1 MAYKVGMVSLGCA
14 KNQVDGEV
22 LMASLKN
29 AGFETVDDAA
39 LADIAIVN
47 TCGFIESAKR
57 ESIEEILE
65 LAQLKKEGRIQKL
78 VVTGC
83 LSERYQAEM
92 HKELPE
98 VDAVLGIGANGD
110 IAPLLTRMMEEDQYV
125 ESFPDKSKMP
135 LCGER
140 VLTTP
145 SYFAYVKIA
154 EGCDNRCSY
163 CAIPLIRGGYR
174 SRTMESIEEECR
186 ALVADG
192 AKELILIAQDTSR
205 YGIDLYGEYS
215 LAKLMERLC
224 RIDGLRW
231 LRVLYCY
238 PDSITDELLEVMA
251 REEKIL
257 PYIDLPLQHA
267 SGKILRAMNRRGD
280 RQSLTALME
289 RIREK
294 VPGVVLRTTFITGFP
309 GETEEDFTELA
320 EFVKDVR
327 FERMGCFAYSQ
338 EEDTPAA
345 LLPDQIDE
353 DVKERR
359 AEILMDDQMAIMEAQ
374 GEELLGQTLEVL
386 VEGFDRY
393 AECWF
398 GRSWRDAPDIDGK
411 VFFTVPEGRRPRLG
425 SFVKVKIHECMDADL
440 AGEWEGEEA

>member
-22 LMASLKN
+22 LMASLRDG
-29 AGFETVDDAA
+29 GFVPVDDAA
-39 LADIAIVN
+39 MADIAIVN

-65 LAQLKKEGRIQKL
+65 LATLKKEGKIKKL

-83 LSERYQAEM
+83 LGERYQQEM

-98 VDAVLGIGANGD
+98 VDAVIGIGANGE
-110 IAPLLTRMMEEDQYV
+110 IAELLTKMMEEDQYV
-125 ESFPDKSKMP
+125 ESFPEKDKMP
-135 LCGER
+135 LCGGR

-224 RIDGLRW
+224 KIDGLHW

-251 REEKIL
+251 REEKIV

-267 SGKILRAMNRRGD
+267 SGKILKAMNRRGD
-280 RQSLTALME
+280 RQSLTALMKK
-289 RIREK
+289 IREK
-294 VPGVVLRTTFITGFP
+294 VPGVVLRTTLIAGFP
-309 GETEEDFTELA
+309 GETEEDFTQLA
-320 EFVKDVR
+320 EFVKDVK

-338 EEDTPAA
+338 EEGTAA
-345 LLPDQIDE
+345 AELPDQVEDE
-353 DVKERR
+353 VKERR
-359 AEILMDDQMAIMEAQ
+359 AEILMDDQMNLMDAQ
-374 GEELLGQTLEVL
+374 GQELIGRTLEVL

-398 GRSWRDAPDIDGK
+398 GRSYRDAPDIDGK
-411 VFFTVPEGRRPRLG
+411 VFFTTGGKRPRLG
-425 SFVKVKIHECMDADL
+425 SFVKVEITDCMDADL
-440 AGEWEGEEA
+440 TGELVE

>member
-22 LMASLKN
+22 LMASLRDG
-29 AGFETVDDAA
+29 GFVPVDDAA
-39 LADIAIVN
+39 MADIAIVN

-65 LAQLKKEGRIQKL
+65 LAQLKKEGKIKKL

-110 IAPLLTRMMEEDQYV
+110 IAQLLTRMMDEDQYV
-125 ESFPDKSKMP
+125 ESFPDKGKMP
-135 LCGER
+135 LCGQR

-186 ALVADG
+186 ALAANG

-224 RIDGLRW
+224 RIEGLRW

-251 REEKIL
+251 REEKIV

-267 SGKILRAMNRRGD
+267 SGKILKAMNRRGD
-280 RQSLTALME
+280 RQSLTALMR

-309 GETEEDFTELA
+309 GETEEDFTELG
-320 EFVKDVR
+320 EFARDVR

-345 LLPDQIDE
+345 LLPDQIEDE
-353 DVKERR
+353 VKQRR
-359 AEILMDDQMAIMEAQ
+359 AEILMDSQMRIMEEQ

-398 GRSWRDAPDIDGK
+398 GRSYRDAPDIDGK
-411 VFFTVPEGRRPRLG
+411 VFFVTEGKRPRLG
-425 SFVKVKIHECMDADL
+425 SFVKVKINECMDADL
-440 AGEWEGEEA
+440 AGELVE

>member
-39 LADIAIVN
+39 RADIAIVN
-47 TCGFIESAKR
+47 TCGFIESAKK

-65 LAQLKKEGRIQKL
+65 LDQLKKEGKIQKL

-83 LSERYQAEM
+83 LGERYQQEI

-98 VDAVLGIGANGD
+98 LDAVIGIGANGE
-110 IAPLLTRMMEEDQYV
+110 IGELLTKMIEEDAYV
-125 ESFPDKSKMP
+125 ESFPEKSSMP
-135 LCGER
+135 LCGQRE
-140 VLTTP
+140 LTTP

-154 EGCDNRCSY
+154 EGCDNRCTY

-174 SRTMESIEEECR
+174 SRTMESIEEECK
-186 ALVADG
+186 ALVENG
-192 AKELILIAQDTSR
+192 ARELVLIAQDTSR

-224 RIDGLRW
+224 KIEKLHW

-251 REEKIL
+251 REEKIVK
-257 PYIDLPLQHA
+257 YMDLPLQHA
-267 SGKILRAMNRRGD
+267 SGPILKAMNRRGD
-280 RQSLTALME
+280 RESLTALMKK
-289 RIREK
+289 IREK
-294 VPGVVLRTTFITGFP
+294 VPGVVLRTTIITGFP
-309 GETEEDFTELA
+309 GETEEDFTQVA
-320 EFVKDVR
+320 EFLKDVQ

-345 LLPDQIDE
+345 ELPDQIDE

-359 AEILMDDQMAIMEAQ
+359 AEILMGDQMDLMDAQ
-374 GEELLGQTLEVL
+374 GQELIGQTLEVL

-398 GRSWRDAPDIDGK
+398 GRSYRDAPDIDGK
-411 VFFTVPEGRRPRLG
+411 VFFTTGGKRPRLG
-425 SFVKVKIHECMDADL
+425 SFVQVEITDCMDADL
-440 AGEWEGEEA
+440 TGQLLD

>member
-22 LMASLKN
+22 LMASLRDG
-29 AGFETVDDAA
+29 GFVPVDDAA
-39 LADIAIVN
+39 MADIAIVN

-65 LAQLKKEGRIQKL
+65 LATLKKEGKIKKL

-83 LSERYQAEM
+83 LGERYQQEM

-98 VDAVLGIGANGD
+98 VDAVIGIGANGE
-110 IAPLLTRMMEEDQYV
+110 IAELLTKMMEQDQYV
-125 ESFPDKSKMP
+125 ESFPEKDKMP
-135 LCGER
+135 LCGGR

-224 RIDGLRW
+224 KIDGLHW

-251 REEKIL
+251 REEKIV

-267 SGKILRAMNRRGD
+267 SGKILKAMNRRGD
-280 RQSLTALME
+280 RQSLTALMKK
-289 RIREK
+289 IREK
-294 VPGVVLRTTFITGFP
+294 VPGVVLRTTLIAGFP
-309 GETEEDFTELA
+309 GETEEDFTDLA
-320 EFVKDVR
+320 EFVKDVK

-338 EEDTPAA
+338 EEGTAA
-345 LLPDQIDE
+345 AELPDQVEDE
-353 DVKERR
+353 TKERR
-359 AEILMDDQMAIMEAQ
+359 AEILMDDQMNIMDAQ
-374 GEELLGQTLEVL
+374 GQELIGQTLEVL

-398 GRSWRDAPDIDGK
+398 GRSYRDAPDIDGK
-411 VFFTVPEGRRPRLG
+411 VFFTTGGKRPRLG
-425 SFVKVKIHECMDADL
+425 SFVKVEITDCMDADL
-440 AGEWEGEEA
+440 TGELVE

>member
-135 LCGER
+135 LCGQRE
-140 VLTTP
+140 LTTP

-280 RQSLTALME
+280 RQSLTALLKKV
-289 RIREK
+289 REK
-294 VPGVVLRTTFITGFP
+294 VPGVILRTTLITGFP

-320 EFVKDVR
+320 EFVKDIR

-338 EEDTPAA
+338 EEGTPAA
-345 LLPDQIDE
+345 ELPDQIDDE
-353 DVKERR
+353 VKEHR
-359 AEILMDDQMAIMEAQ
+359 AEILMDDQMAIMDQQ
-374 GEELLGQTLEVL
+374 GQALLGQTLEVL
-386 VEGFDRY
+386 VEGFDRW

-398 GRSWRDAPDIDGK
+398 GRSYRDAPDIDGK
-411 VFFTVPEGRRPRLG
+411 VFFTAPGKRPRLG
-425 SFVKVKIHECMDADL
+425 SFVKVKITESMDADL
-440 AGEWEGEEA
+440 TGELVD

>member
-22 LMASLKN
+22 LMASLRDG
-29 AGFETVDDAA
+29 GFVPVDDAA
-39 LADIAIVN
+39 MADIAIVN

-65 LAQLKKEGRIQKL
+65 LATLKKEGKIKKL

-83 LSERYQAEM
+83 LGERYQQEM

-98 VDAVLGIGANGD
+98 VDAVIGIGANGE
-110 IAPLLTRMMEEDQYV
+110 IAELLTKMMEKDQYV
-125 ESFPDKSKMP
+125 ESFPEKDKMP
-135 LCGER
+135 LCGGR

-224 RIDGLRW
+224 KIDGLHW

-251 REEKIL
+251 REEKIV

-267 SGKILRAMNRRGD
+267 SGKILKAMNRRGD
-280 RQSLTALME
+280 RQSLTALMKK
-289 RIREK
+289 IREK
-294 VPGVVLRTTFITGFP
+294 VPGVVLRTTLIAGFP

-320 EFVKDVR
+320 EFVKDVK

-338 EEDTPAA
+338 EEGTAA
-345 LLPDQIDE
+345 AELPDQVEDE
-353 DVKERR
+353 TKERR
-359 AEILMDDQMAIMEAQ
+359 AEIMMDDQMNIMDAQ
-374 GEELLGQTLEVL
+374 GQELIGQTLEVL

-398 GRSWRDAPDIDGK
+398 GRSYRDAPDIDGK
-411 VFFTVPEGRRPRLG
+411 VFFTTGGKRPRLG
-425 SFVKVKIHECMDADL
+425 SFVKVEITDCMDADL
-440 AGEWEGEEA
+440 TGELVE

>member
-1 MAYKVGMVSLGCA
+1 M
-14 KNQVDGEV
+14 
-22 LMASLKN
+22 
-29 AGFETVDDAA
+29 DDAA

-135 LCGER
+135 LCGQRE
-140 VLTTP
+140 LTTP

-186 ALVADG
+186 ALVANG

-224 RIDGLRW
+224 RIDGLCW

-267 SGKILRAMNRRGD
+267 SG
-280 RQSLTALME
+280 
-289 RIREK
+289 
-294 VPGVVLRTTFITGFP
+294 
-309 GETEEDFTELA
+309 
-320 EFVKDVR
+320 
-327 FERMGCFAYSQ
+327 
-338 EEDTPAA
+338 
-345 LLPDQIDE
+345 
-353 DVKERR
+353 
-359 AEILMDDQMAIMEAQ
+359 
-374 GEELLGQTLEVL
+374 
-386 VEGFDRY
+386 
-393 AECWF
+393 
-398 GRSWRDAPDIDGK
+398 RSCGP
-411 VFFTVPEGRRPRLG
+411 
-425 SFVKVKIHECMDADL
+425 
-440 AGEWEGEEA
+440 

>member
-163 CAIPLIRGGYR
+163 CAIPLIRGDYR

-186 ALVADG
+186 ALVANG

-224 RIDGLRW
+224 RIDGLCW

-280 RQSLTALME
+280 RHSLTALME

-294 VPGVVLRTTFITGFP
+294 VPGV
-309 GETEEDFTELA
+309 
-320 EFVKDVR
+320 
-327 FERMGCFAYSQ
+327 
-338 EEDTPAA
+338 
-345 LLPDQIDE
+345 
-353 DVKERR
+353 
-359 AEILMDDQMAIMEAQ
+359 
-374 GEELLGQTLEVL
+374 
-386 VEGFDRY
+386 
-393 AECWF
+393 
-398 GRSWRDAPDIDGK
+398 SWRS
-411 VFFTVPEGRRPRLG
+411 L
-425 SFVKVKIHECMDADL
+425 
-440 AGEWEGEEA
+440 